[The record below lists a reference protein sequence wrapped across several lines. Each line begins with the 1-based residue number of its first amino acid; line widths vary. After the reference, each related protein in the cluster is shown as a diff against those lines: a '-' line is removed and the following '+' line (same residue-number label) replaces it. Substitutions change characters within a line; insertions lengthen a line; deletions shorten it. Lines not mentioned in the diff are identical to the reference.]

1 MNSRMYFLSS
11 VLFLIVISCS
21 GKKESLPVSNE
32 GIEVPFQEFGQ
43 AALYF
48 YNKDYVQWKLESEIM
63 RKPITDTGHILVT
76 PVRLTMFDSVGNATT
91 RVLSDSGST
100 DGSMESFIVWGN
112 VFIRARDS
120 LVIRTERLW
129 WNKGRRKVESDTFV
143 QIETKKGD
151 VLRGKG
157 LDAVEDFSIFSFKS
171 DVSGKFPDFKER
183 MESNEEQVF

>member
-1 MNSRMYFLSS
+1 MNRRMLFISS

-21 GKKESLPVSNE
+21 GKKETLPVSNE

-157 LDAVEDFSIFSFKS
+157 LDAVEDFSRFSFKS

>member
-1 MNSRMYFLSS
+1 
-11 VLFLIVISCS
+11 
-21 GKKESLPVSNE
+21 
-32 GIEVPFQEFGQ
+32 
-43 AALYF
+43 
-48 YNKDYVQWKLESEIM
+48 
-63 RKPITDTGHILVT
+63 
-76 PVRLTMFDSVGNATT
+76 MFDSVGNATT

>member
-1 MNSRMYFLSS
+1 MYFISS

>member
-1 MNSRMYFLSS
+1 MNSRMYFISS

>member
-120 LVIRTERLW
+120 W
-129 WNKGRRKVESDTFV
+129 
-143 QIETKKGD
+143 
-151 VLRGKG
+151 
-157 LDAVEDFSIFSFKS
+157 
-171 DVSGKFPDFKER
+171 
-183 MESNEEQVF
+183 

>member
-63 RKPITDTGHILVT
+63 RKPITE
-76 PVRLTMFDSVGNATT
+76 SV
-91 RVLSDSGST
+91 
-100 DGSMESFIVWGN
+100 
-112 VFIRARDS
+112 
-120 LVIRTERLW
+120 
-129 WNKGRRKVESDTFV
+129 
-143 QIETKKGD
+143 
-151 VLRGKG
+151 
-157 LDAVEDFSIFSFKS
+157 IFW
-171 DVSGKFPDFKER
+171 
-183 MESNEEQVF
+183 